1 MSLTTAPV
9 PITLGQTISFPP
21 PEGQAGQLAVC
32 AIVNLSQFLL
42 EVGVP
47 TGTLYAAP
55 GTITPVALPGT
66 GQALTITAA
75 YSTGTGQTSGGVGAQ
90 WYYRGENA
98 PAGAVAIGA
107 FAIGG
112 SVNATELQGVPVQP
126 ASPAAGQALAFNG
139 TDWAPGVG
147 LGLPATLSSDSATAT
162 ALQIDVVA
170 DAPNGLLI
178 QDTGITVG
186 VDLDVVT
193 STLTTGDIVELFQST
208 SAFSG
213 VALNMDLGS
222 GGGSFDGDFLVCTNA
237 GTVKASLDSTG
248 ALTCEALSV
257 AGGVDAT
264 ELQGIAVSAT
274 APTTG
279 QALTYNGTDWA
290 PATPSGG
297 AGVVIGHTFEAP
309 TTEVAVSVANA
320 GVLTAL
326 GTEWE
331 VSFTAPASGNILIEA
346 LPYIYSG
353 DVGYDLSFG
362 WLNGLSQVGVTE
374 YNPLSSN
381 YVRYPLCQVISG
393 LTAGDAYTLSLAAC
407 LPSPATASAYI
418 LGAESSANSFP
429 LTITVTSL

>member
-9 PITLGQTISFPP
+9 PITLGQTISMAPP
-21 PEGQAGQLAVC
+21 QGQAGQLAVC

-290 PATPSGG
+290 PAAATAAALASTP
-297 AGVVIGHTFEAP
+297 
-309 TTEVAVSVANA
+309 NA
-320 GVLTAL
+320 GIEIYIA
-326 GTEWE
+326 GTILSW
-331 VSFTAPASGNILIEA
+331 TAPAGATYLVRMSVALTVTGAYTGGEVVATLGNYSIEVFSPSQA
-346 LPYIYSG
+346 VGNYSLVFAYAVQAG
-353 DVGYDLSFG
+353 QTLMLTLASTVTAGVGNAFLWAVFAA
-362 WLNGLSQVGVTE
+362 E
-374 YNPLSSN
+374 P
-381 YVRYPLCQVISG
+381 
-393 LTAGDAYTLSLAAC
+393 LTA
-407 LPSPATASAYI
+407 
-418 LGAESSANSFP
+418 
-429 LTITVTSL
+429 